1 MEIAPNFTEH
11 QWKVLTFRG
20 KQDWVVG
27 IAALRRRL
35 EQRFIKPAHGLLRF
49 KKSGFAILALDCL
62 LVETL
67 EQFREGVGKTPYVKR
82 GGRRFLA
89 SEDYFVAFLTS
100 AYFGPGFDPNT
111 AKLFY
116 KTIRC
121 GILHQAEV
129 EASSL
134 VRRSGPVVK
143 LSSDGRGI
151 VVNPVEFHK
160 RIEAA
165 FNRYLVN
172 LRSGVDPALRQN
184 FRTKM
189 DYIARV

>member
-1 MEIAPNFTEH
+1 MDIAPKFTDL
-11 QWKVLTFRG
+11 QWKNLTFKG
-20 KQDWVVG
+20 KRDWIVG
-27 IAALRRRL
+27 IAALRTRL
-35 EQRFIKPAHGLLRF
+35 EERFVRPAHSLLRF

-67 EQFREGVGKTPYVKR
+67 QQFREGVGKTPYVQR
-82 GGRRFLA
+82 NGRRMLA

-100 AYFGPGFDPNT
+100 PYFGQGFNPNT
-111 AKLFY
+111 ARLFY